1 MPPIDDRC
9 ERLKQV
15 VSFDR
20 RARKACD
27 IETDRCVEERMS
39 QHAESHDQAEEHCWY
54 RPLSIDPR
62 FVGPCPQYVEELE
75 SNPSAIGETLLQ
87 KLYVRALFAQL
98 GEHKNRIEWFKRIET
113 EANIRNILSTDPDN
127 PIALDILLSSILIS
141 DDYVEWL
148 DLSLKEREL
157 DLDCPEWAW
166 MFPDFTFRK
175 TNVITDNWL
184 AGEGSGSELTK
195 EEIRDLFLRVQNT
208 LLDVYDIAIEQNDGA
223 QKLTWAL
230 ESVYDAILTRAF
242 ENFQQIAS
250 RVEIGLE
257 DYAEKR
263 RAALIQKFSS
273 EYDVDSDHGR
283 SKSLAFVCSS
293 HGFELGLLDH
303 CVKLLS
309 HFGLADSNLLD
320 SPAFDWTRASIS
332 LLIGLTLDCSDRA
345 DFLLDGPSFWN
356 GQGQCLEDH
365 HAELISIIRELLDRF
380 SEFEESAEREVLEA
394 YLRLDE
400 TSGERFRRALVLD
413 DSVIV
418 YASRL
423 IKRLHRLGKVET
435 ATNILTGIDT
445 ENVSGLDQSEERL
458 LKNVT
463 NSVNGGQYRNWS
475 ESSWGFLPDS
485 YSRADNP

>member
-1 MPPIDDRC
+1 MLKTIAGIALYRLIQASLAHVPYMAALEANENADDESVLRRIYLRNHFNLLNEFGGNIDVFKRQ
-9 ERLKQV
+9 E
-15 VSFDR
+15 SEASIR
-20 RARKACD
+20 RIRA
-27 IETDRCVEERMS
+27 
-39 QHAESHDQAEEHCWY
+39 
-54 RPLSIDPR
+54 
-62 FVGPCPQYVEELE
+62 
-75 SNPSAIGETLLQ
+75 SNPD
-87 KLYVRALFAQL
+87 
-98 GEHKNRIEWFKRIET
+98 H
-113 EANIRNILSTDPDN
+113 
-127 PIALDILLSSILIS
+127 PIALHLLGWLSLY
-141 DDYVEWL
+141 DEDLVNRL
-148 DLSLKEREL
+148 DLYLQEQKL

-250 RVEIGLE
+250 RVEIGLD

-263 RAALIQKFSS
+263 RAALIQRFSS
-273 EYDVDSDHGR
+273 EYDIDSSYGR
-283 SKSLAFVCSS
+283 SQSLTFACSS
-293 HGFELGLLDH
+293 HALELGLLDH
-303 CVKLLS
+303 CIKLLN
-309 HFGLADSNLLD
+309 HFGVGDSNLLD
-320 SPAFDWTRASIS
+320 SPASDWTRASIS

-356 GQGQCLEDH
+356 EQGQCLEDH
-365 HAELISIIRELLDRF
+365 HAEFISIIRELLDRF

-400 TSGERFRRALVLD
+400 TSGERFRRALALD

-435 ATNILTGIDT
+435 ATNILSGIDT

-463 NSVNGGQYRNWS
+463 NSVNEGQYRNWS
-475 ESSWGFLPDS
+475 ESSWGFLPES